1 MNFFSSEF
9 IEKILKQDE
18 SFFQPK
24 EYPPRLFEVMEI
36 LQEFQ
41 IKTRP
46 IPPFCII
53 MANEEMS
60 QIDIGSMSTNLENNI
75 NRIIQTHDHLIL
87 DGHINVVKKSRE
99 IFSDGNEARKK
110 YAQISQNKHTVF
122 FISDEG
128 IRVFVNGFDIG
139 DRVLFYTGGDL
150 NKFIRKKDISELRDV
165 LSEYKVALRTPTRY
179 QKFFV
184 PRGLLKQLY
193 GEEYFN
199 YKNLLINKPENLFR
213 DDLKQYLQDKI
224 DRTFNFNREVP
235 LDTNQRLDINTEDND
250 GNYYFL
256 EIKWI
261 GKSINPDYD
270 DEGTSYSEND
280 IEKDGIRQTLQYI
293 EELHAEN
300 KLVKLGWLTVFDAR
314 PEKVKLDFDN
324 YDHLEEELKKNLHLF
339 DVISDLAVDNINPR

>member
-1 MNFFSSEF
+1 MSFFSSEF

-53 MANEEMS
+53 MVNEEMS
-60 QIDIGSMSTNLENNI
+60 QVDIGAMSTNLENNI

-87 DGHINVVKKSRE
+87 DRNISVVKKSRE
-99 IFSDGNEARKK
+99 IFTNSNEARKK
-110 YAQISQNKHTVF
+110 YAQISQNKHSVF
-122 FISDEG
+122 FISNEG

-150 NKFIRKKDISELRDV
+150 NKFIRKKDISELREV
-165 LSEYKVALRTPTRY
+165 LTEYKEALSRTTRY

-184 PRGLLKQLY
+184 PRGLLEQLY
-193 GEEYFN
+193 GKDYFDS
-199 YKNLLINKPENLFR
+199 KNLLINKPEHLFR
-213 DDLKQYLQDKI
+213 DDLKDFLHDKI
-224 DRTFNFNREVP
+224 DRTFNFNREIL
-235 LDTNQRLDINTEDND
+235 LDTNQRIDINTEDNE

-270 DEGTSYSEND
+270 AEGTYYSEND
-280 IEKDGIRQTLQYI
+280 IKKDGIKQTLQYI

-314 PEKVKLDFDN
+314 QEKIKLDFNN
-324 YDHLEEELKKNLHLF
+324 YEHIDEDLKKNLHLF
-339 DVISDLAVDNINPR
+339 DIISDLAVDNINPR